1 MSLFKI
7 SKNKTASTASTPAQ
21 TPRSSLQ
28 INALDAKMTSTVT
41 PADVERL
48 LKKTSTIGHNQVL
61 SLARM

>member
-1 MSLFKI
+1 I
-7 SKNKTASTASTPAQ
+7 ASTASTPAQ

-28 INALDAKMTSTVT
+28 IKALDGNMTSTAT

-48 LKKTSTIGHNQVL
+48 LKKTSTIGHYQAL